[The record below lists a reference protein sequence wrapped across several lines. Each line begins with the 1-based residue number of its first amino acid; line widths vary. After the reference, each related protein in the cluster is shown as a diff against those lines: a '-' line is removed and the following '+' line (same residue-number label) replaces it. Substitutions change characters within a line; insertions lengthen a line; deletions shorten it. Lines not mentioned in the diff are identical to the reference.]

1 MNRTFAFSLLAA
13 SVLAFGSAAG
23 DHAPVCGG
31 MPRDRPIGP
40 AEFRA
45 TLDSVA
51 AGWNGNRADLAA
63 SCFTEAAVY
72 LEPPDRQ
79 LYRGR
84 KALREFF
91 AASIAPARPDRMRWH
106 FVAFDSVRQAGFGE
120 YTYRGRQN
128 YHGIVVVHL
137 EGGLIRSWREYQYG
151 SPLSWEAFV
160 GPSR

>member
-1 MNRTFAFSLLAA
+1 MSRTFAFSLVA
-13 SVLAFGSAAG
+13 STVLASASAAG
-23 DHAPVCGG
+23 YTRVCSGIG
-31 MPRDRPIGP
+31 RDRPLSP
-40 AEFRA
+40 AAFRA

-51 AGWNGNRADLAA
+51 AGWNSNRAESAA

-84 KALREFF
+84 PALREFF
-91 AASIAPARPDRMRWH
+91 AASIVPPRSDRMRWH
-106 FVAFDSVRQAGFGE
+106 AMAFDSVRQVGFGE

>member
-1 MNRTFAFSLLAA
+1 MALVTWILALVVA
-13 SVLAFGSAAG
+13 VLAWGSATVYT
-23 DHAPVCGG
+23 PVCSGIV
-31 MPRDRPIGP
+31 RDQPLGP
-40 AEFRA
+40 AAFRA

-51 AGWNGNRADLAA
+51 AGWNSNRPELAA

-84 KALREFF
+84 PALREFF
-91 AASIAPARPDRMRWH
+91 AASIAPPRSDRMRWH
-106 FVAFDSVRQAGFGE
+106 AVAFDSVRQVGFGE
-120 YTYRGRQN
+120 YTYRGQQH
-128 YHGIVVVHL
+128 YHGIVVVHM
-137 EGGLIRSWREYQYG
+137 EAGLIRSWREYQYG

>member
-1 MNRTFAFSLLAA
+1 MSRTFAFSLLA
-13 SVLAFGSAAG
+13 STILVLAGPAA
-23 DHAPVCGG
+23 DTSVCGG
-31 MPRDRPIGP
+31 IVRDRPLGP
-40 AEFRA
+40 PAFRA
-45 TLDSVA
+45 TLDTVA
-51 AGWNGNRADLAA
+51 AGWNSNRAELAA

-84 KALREFF
+84 PALREFF
-91 AASIAPARPDRMRWH
+91 VASIAPPRSDRLRWH
-106 FVAFDSVRQAGFGE
+106 AVAFDSVRQVGFGE
-120 YTYRGRQN
+120 YTYRGQQN